1 MCFFFFPSLT
11 FEDKNAIKKQRV
23 MKKIIYL
30 APLAL
35 LGLGVKASANQ
46 TSAKASTH
54 ISNAL
59 MVLEKMQNKDAV
71 QTEKGDVA
79 NSQPVGKSGAK
90 QNNEAEKT
98 FPNGET
104 NEQNGQ
110 GQLTDESGTKL
121 INHQVSLSLSN
132 GQDKSVGK
140 IEQTNY
146 QANSTLPNSQNQLVG
161 QTKQAAHISR
171 LDMGIVSNAKAD
183 SFTANTQ
190 TISINKLFTISTNQ
204 LQNSKISSTETHRIN
219 DPAGNIVYV
228 HYVDEQGHTIQ
239 ELPESSI
246 KLSDFSVG
254 QSQGKF
260 DVPDHR
266 YVLADP
272 NAQYTVDHTQ
282 KTIKHPAITHKEHH
296 DGYDLWACYIT
307 DEDKE
312 RGIGVSRYVP
322 IGTAAGDVLGT
333 SFNDAEFIR
342 TVQPYDETIV
352 DKEAYTTKEDNYS
365 FLDNSRNAFSV
376 VGGNTVNVILKH
388 NTKPIDPSHSGL
400 SNDATNNAFVINNG
414 AKRQIN
420 SQSRHFGAVGVLDLV
435 TKKITKQ
442 DDWQLLG
449 ESNFDQTNINNDLVG
464 YGNAIHSNLTF
475 LAL

>member
-1 MCFFFFPSLT
+1 
-11 FEDKNAIKKQRV
+11 

-59 MVLEKMQNKDAV
+59 MVLKKMQNKDAV

-79 NSQPVGKSGAK
+79 NSQPVGK
-90 QNNEAEKT
+90 
-98 FPNGET
+98 
-104 NEQNGQ
+104 
-110 GQLTDESGTKL
+110 
-121 INHQVSLSLSN
+121 
-132 GQDKSVGK
+132 

-146 QANSTLPNSQNQLVG
+146 QANSTLPNSQNQSVG

-219 DPAGNIVYV
+219 DPAGNIVHV
-228 HYVDEQGHTIQ
+228 HYVDEYGHTISG
-239 ELPESSI
+239 LSDSSI
-246 KLSDFSVG
+246 NLSDFSIG
-254 QSQGKF
+254 QTQNKF
-260 DVPDHR
+260 DVPDNR
-266 YVLADP
+266 YSLANP
-272 NAQYTVDHTQ
+272 NAQYIIDHEQ
-282 KTIKHPAITHKEHH
+282 KETKHTAITHKEHH
-296 DGYDLWACYIT
+296 DGYDLWNCYIT
-307 DEDKE
+307 DEDKAK
-312 RGIGVSRYVP
+312 GIVVSREVP
-322 IGTAAGDVLGT
+322 IGTAASDVLGN
-333 SFNDAEFIR
+333 SFSDADFVE

-352 DKEAYTTKEDNYS
+352 DKDAYTTEENHYS
-365 FLDNSRNAFSV
+365 FIDNSRNVFSV

-388 NTKPIDPSHSGL
+388 NTKPIDPSHSDL
-400 SNDATNNAFVINNG
+400 SNDATNNVFVINNG

-420 SQSRHFGAVGVLDLV
+420 SQSRHFGATSVLDLV
-435 TKKITKQ
+435 TNKIIRQ
-442 DDWQLLG
+442 GDWQLSG
-449 ESNFDQTNINNDLVG
+449 KSNFDQTNINNDLVG

>member
-1 MCFFFFPSLT
+1 
-11 FEDKNAIKKQRV
+11 

-90 QNNEAEKT
+90 QNNDAEKT

-110 GQLTDESGTKL
+110 GQLTEESGTKL
-121 INHQVSLSLSN
+121 VNHQVSLSLSN

-219 DPAGNIVYV
+219 DPAGNIVHV
-228 HYVDEQGHTIQ
+228 HYVDEYGHTISG
-239 ELPESSI
+239 LSDSSI

-260 DVPDHR
+260 DVPDNR
-266 YVLADP
+266 YSLADP

-282 KTIKHPAITHKEHH
+282 KIIKHPAITHTEYH
-296 DGYDLWACYIT
+296 DGYDLWNCYIN
-307 DEDKE
+307 EDNYKN
-312 RGIGVSRYVP
+312 GIGVSRKVP
-322 IGTAAGDVLGT
+322 IGTPAGDVLDGFEHIEYVT
-333 SFNDAEFIR
+333 
-342 TVQPYDETIV
+342 TQQPYDVTIV
-352 DKEAYTTKEDNYS
+352 DKEAYTTKEDRYS
-365 FLDNSRNAFSV
+365 FLDNSRNIFSV
-376 VGGNTVNVILKH
+376 VGGNTINVILQH
-388 NTKPIDPSHSGL
+388 NTKPIDLSHSGL
-400 SNDATNNAFVINNG
+400 SNDATNNAFVINDG

-420 SQSRHFGAVGVLDLV
+420 SQSRHFGASGILDLV
-435 TKKITKQ
+435 TNKISMQ
-442 DDWQLLG
+442 GDWQLSG
-449 ESNFDQTNINNDLVG
+449 KSNFDQVTINNNLVG
-464 YGNAIHSNLTF
+464 YGNTIHSNLTF